1 VGAGQKSHNPT
12 QHFAGAADSLGMKN
26 TRLRVRSPFIPF
38 RRHRRPAR
46 IATPDSQPSTG
57 IAVEEGGP
65 RIVAMTLAQELAS
78 AVSAQP
84 DERKQLI
91 DSALSVG
98 QWLADQGHPGRWD
111 KVKPAEILRCL
122 DFLPRTEQ
130 ERFLFSFVGL
140 LGHGALS
147 GQIPPQSAKRSLEE
161 ISRLT
166 QEGSVRAF
174 ACTTAAQLQPQLLS

>member
-1 VGAGQKSHNPT
+1 
-12 QHFAGAADSLGMKN
+12 M
-26 TRLRVRSPFIPF
+26 
-38 RRHRRPAR
+38 
-46 IATPDSQPSTG
+46 ATPGSQPSAG
-57 IAVEEGGP
+57 IAVAEGGT
-65 RIVAMTLAQELAS
+65 RIVAMTLAKELAS

-84 DERKQLI
+84 EEREQLI

-111 KVKPAEILRCL
+111 KVKPAAILRCL

-147 GQIPPQSAKRSLEE
+147 GQIPHQSARRSLEE

-166 QEGSVRAF
+166 QEEPVRAF
-174 ACTTAAQLQPQLLS
+174 ARTTAAQLQPQLPS